1 MNEFD
6 MQNTTRRNSNDTL
19 EALCQEFNGISFY
32 GLEYI
37 LEDFFQ
43 MKGTQSAN
51 LTSAAVDWF
60 GLYD

>member
-6 MQNTTRRNSNDTL
+6 MRNTMRRNSNDRL

-43 MKGTQSAN
+43 MEGARSAN
-51 LTSAAVDWF
+51 LTSTSVDWF